1 MKELCRLFIAFFKI
15 GLFTFG
21 GGLAMLPLIQR
32 TVVEDY
38 KWMTEEEMLDCIAV
52 TQAMPGVIA
61 VNAATYIGNRRKGFA
76 GSLAATLGVILPS
89 FIIIILAVLFLGAI
103 GATIC
108 YLTAAV
114 FSVAVVG
121 LVACALTGLC
131 TSMLWPGNL
140 IVASDRFPS
149 GGVMLYALMAAGG
162 DFGASVGPQL
172 IGIITDAAAKNSAI
186 INVASQLQIA
196 PDQIGMRIGMLVGM
210 LFPLMAIPLY
220 NSFRKNK
227 KQNKTVG
234 FHSE

>member
-103 GATIC
+103 GDNKYIDGAFTGVKAASCGLILC
-108 YLTAAV
+108 AAIKLGKQIMKDWLTWVLAIFAFIVVAFLGINAIAV
-114 FSVAVVG
+114 
-121 LVACALTGLC
+121 
-131 TSMLWPGNL
+131 
-140 IVASDRFPS
+140 IVCGA
-149 GGVMLYALMAAGG
+149 AAGLLY
-162 DFGASVGPQL
+162 S
-172 IGIITDAAAKNSAI
+172 
-186 INVASQLQIA
+186 
-196 PDQIGMRIGMLVGM
+196 
-210 LFPLMAIPLY
+210 MA
-220 NSFRKNK
+220 NARRTSEAVK
-227 KQNKTVG
+227 K
-234 FHSE
+234 EEE